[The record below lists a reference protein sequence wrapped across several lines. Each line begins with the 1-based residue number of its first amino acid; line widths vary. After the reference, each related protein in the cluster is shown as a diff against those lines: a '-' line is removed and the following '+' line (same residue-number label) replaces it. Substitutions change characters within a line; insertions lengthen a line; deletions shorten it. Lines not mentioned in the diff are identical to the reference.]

1 VPGGRETGVSGT
13 GGVAES
19 RNKSLKH
26 PITIGQAEKIARY
39 KAIFIILLEIK
50 TEASVQAAPGA
61 DPARW

>member
-39 KAIFIILLEIK
+39 KAIFIILLV
-50 TEASVQAAPGA
+50 SRRGAAGIGQ
-61 DPARW
+61 ARWL